1 MRRRAFACCAQDPGM
16 HMSALGAAAA
26 LGQLLISLTVA
37 RPEHTQLNVRPPPSC

>member
-16 HMSALGAAAA
+16 HMSALGAAV